1 MKIKKLP
8 ITLFLILIITIT
20 IFYFTRV
27 KNYSI
32 EYVVNGFNVKETFDK
47 ESSTYGFIITEKDQQ
62 YDFLIST
69 KHIRTKKLLNE
80 IAIYEDEDTAER
92 CIYPKSSKI
101 EIYPLCKKDDKY
113 MDLSLLE
120 SDLSNFYVRP
130 EIETENGSYKNIKV
144 NTTNGLKFL
153 VWAHKGYY
161 SITKEKLLDNSKKD
175 LSPMFLSNESYY
187 NKLSYQ
193 LNEYV
198 LTPDYDQEYSFDK
211 FYIFNF
217 KKGSLTE
224 WKLDREISYN
234 SYYLGDMDG
243 LIYMFDRK
251 SETEYA
257 INPKKKTI
265 EIVSK
270 DKVGKVYLQD
280 WKEVSTTKLSN
291 TEYLFDKKQ
300 NYTYSVEDDRLT
312 LKLSNSSEYITITTH
327 KPDKIISQK
336 DDKLYYLIEDRLYE
350 YSLKYGEVLL
360 LTYSE
365 WAFNSLNS
373 IYIY

>member
-120 SDLSNFYVRP
+120 SDLSSFYVRP

-300 NYTYSVEDDRLT
+300 NYTYSVEDDILT